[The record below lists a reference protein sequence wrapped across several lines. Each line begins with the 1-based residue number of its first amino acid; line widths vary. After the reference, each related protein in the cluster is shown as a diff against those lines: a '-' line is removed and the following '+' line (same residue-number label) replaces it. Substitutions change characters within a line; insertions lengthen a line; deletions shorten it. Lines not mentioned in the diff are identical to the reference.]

1 MPLSDLKSAYS
12 FYEKV
17 PPGFKPNTSVEQ
29 TDFKLNA
36 NGTIS
41 TNANGYSN
49 KGSAVSYN
57 QITTKDSFTIAGQ
70 GNASRINQL
79 GSGTKFPIGPKGQTH
94 TFDITRTGFNTS
106 NRYEDVYNNLSLA
119 GLADTYTAN
128 SPIDDMYNRFNVR
141 EDAFN
146 LMPYAKEPYILR
158 GIQRDGSSDPQRY
171 SISGMPSAEIPRGG
185 VITSVQRIALDAVR
199 IGKFLIKPSG
209 LLFLGKQSL
218 LGLQNPDQETRLGAN
233 KPILTKLA
241 YNPASLL
248 SQSFIRIPR
257 LFNVQGVQ
265 IRYSDNVG
273 ARNDEESTKFN
284 RLAKGDSNFKLT
296 TEFNTAPE
304 SYVAQ
309 RTIDDIDVNLKTQ
322 INDESFESKI
332 FKPAPG
338 LGKDL
343 PNGYGTGTS
352 KIDRYRSITSYSVT
366 RDRAKT
372 RSNSKVD
379 IDFLTGERFTDV
391 QQEYN
396 KNVHSGELVELK
408 IGSTKFKA
416 YISSLSDGVEA
427 NWSGE
432 QDQGR
437 ADQRYM
443 YTGYQ
448 RDISL
453 GFMVAVEKSTEI
465 NSLWNK
471 LSALARKA
479 YPTYNTSVGYYANR
493 TSLTLGG
500 LYKGMPVILTS
511 ISYDWDTETPWALPA
526 STTEYPY
533 NMRSITSTETTVGN
547 SKPLYTNVQCEF
559 IYIGSG
565 LTDSSTPFF
574 ATNSSDIVFTDQP
587 ISVEDQDDFEGQGVA

>member
-41 TNANGYSN
+41 TNANGYTD

-57 QITTKDSFTIAGQ
+57 QVTTKDSFTIAGQ

-79 GSGTKFPIGPKGQTH
+79 GSGTRFPIGPKGQTH
-94 TFDITRTGFNTS
+94 TFDITRTGFNAS

-171 SISGMPSAEIPRGG
+171 SISGLPSAEIPRGG
-185 VITSVQRIALDAVR
+185 IVTEAQRIALDAAR
-199 IGKFLIKPSG
+199 IGKFLIKPAG
-209 LLFLGKQSL
+209 VLFLGKQSL
-218 LGLQNPDQETRLGAN
+218 LGLQNPDQETRRGGN

-257 LFNVQGVQ
+257 LLDVQGVQ

-273 ARNDEESTKFN
+273 ARNDEESVRFN
-284 RLAKGDSNFKLT
+284 RLANGDSDFKLVSDI
-296 TEFNTAPE
+296 EFYE
-304 SYVAQ
+304 KQ
-309 RTIDDIDVNLKTQ
+309 RTIDDIDADLKTQ
-322 INDESFESKI
+322 IDNDSFDAKI
-332 FKPAPG
+332 FRPAPG
-338 LGKDL
+338 LGKNV
-343 PNGYGTGTS
+343 PEGYGTSTT
-352 KIDRYRSITSYSVT
+352 KIDRYRAITSYSQT
-366 RDRAKT
+366 RARAKT
-372 RSNSKVD
+372 RSNSKTD
-379 IDFLTGERFTDV
+379 IDFLTGEQFTWAQEGYNTNV
-391 QQEYN
+391 QN
-396 KNVHSGELVELK
+396 GDLVTLK
-408 IGSTKFKA
+408 IGSTSFRA
-416 YISSLSDGVEA
+416 YINSLSDGVEA
-427 NWSGE
+427 NWAGE

-471 LSALARKA
+471 LSKLARKA

-500 LYKGMPVILTS
+500 LYNDMPVILTS
-511 ISYDWDTETPWALPA
+511 VSFDWDTETPWALPVE
-526 STTEYPY
+526 TTEYPY
-533 NMRSITSTETTVGN
+533 NTRRVAGTVTKIGN

-559 IYIGSG
+559 IYIGTG
-565 LTDSSTPFF
+565 LTDQGTAFF
-574 ATNSSDIVFTDQP
+574 AQNGPDIAFADQP
-587 ISVEDQDDFEGQGVA
+587 IRVVDQDDTVGQGFS

>member
-17 PPGFKPNTSVEQ
+17 PPGFKPNTSVKQ

-41 TNANGYSN
+41 INANGYTD

-57 QITTKDSFTIAGQ
+57 QVTTKDSFTIAGQ

-171 SISGMPSAEIPRGG
+171 SISGLPSAEIPRGG
-185 VITSVQRIALDAVR
+185 IVTAAQRIALDAAR
-199 IGKFLIKPSG
+199 IGKFLIKPAG
-209 LLFLGKQSL
+209 ALFLGKQSL
-218 LGLQNPDQETRLGAN
+218 LGLQNPDQETRLGVN

-257 LFNVQGVQ
+257 LFDVQGVQ

-273 ARNDEESTKFN
+273 ARNNEESVKFN
-284 RLAKGDSNFKLT
+284 RLANGDSNFKLESDI
-296 TEFNTAPE
+296 EFYE
-304 SYVAQ
+304 KQ
-309 RTIDDIDVNLKTQ
+309 RTIDDVDIDLKTQ
-322 INDESFESKI
+322 IDDTSFDSKI
-332 FKPAPG
+332 FRPAPG
-338 LGKDL
+338 LGKDV
-343 PNGYGTGTS
+343 PEGYGTSTT
-352 KIDRYRSITSYSVT
+352 KIDRYRAITSYSQT
-366 RDRAKT
+366 RARAKT
-372 RSNSKVD
+372 RSNSKTD
-379 IDFLTGERFTDV
+379 IDFLTGEQFTQAQRDYNTNV
-391 QQEYN
+391 QN
-396 KNVHSGELVELK
+396 GDLVTLK
-408 IGSTKFKA
+408 IGSTSFRA
-416 YISSLSDGVEA
+416 YINSLSDGVEA

-471 LSALARKA
+471 LSKLAQKA

-500 LYKGMPVILTS
+500 LYNDMPVILTS
-511 ISYDWDTETPWALPA
+511 ISFDWDTETPWALPA
-526 STTEYPY
+526 SVSEYPY
-533 NMRSITSTETTVGN
+533 SNRSIVGQNIGN

-559 IYIGSG
+559 IYIGTG
-565 LTDSSTPFF
+565 LTKSSTPFF
-574 ATNSSDIVFTDQP
+574 AQNGSDIVFTDQP
-587 ISVEDQDDFEGQGVA
+587 ILIEDQDDTVGQGFS